1 MKDLKILNG
10 KIPDFETGT
19 WKTADLLIH
28 QGTITKI
35 GTVCE
40 DTEKTIDAG
49 GKIVSPGFIDIHSH
63 EDPITEGP
71 YRYLAALCQL
81 RMGVTTAAAGN
92 CGENYNNIG
101 DFICYVNRFGSP
113 VNYLMFVGQHNLR
126 QLSDAEN
133 RYLPSSRV
141 QLEKQKKLL
150 QEALSY
156 EPIGLSCGFEYS
168 PGITTAETIDLLS
181 VLEGDDYLTS
191 VHFRQDGEGS
201 LQSIDELVEITKKS
215 GIPMQM
221 SHIGSCSA
229 TGFMDGSLKKLRQ
242 VRDRGIDITSDCYP
256 YAAFCTNIGTTVFDE
271 GCFEKWGK
279 SYDAILIT
287 GGEFKNQRCTREIFE
302 KVRRETP
309 SMPVVAFVMNEEEVI
324 TACQEP
330 FVMIGS
336 DCGFEMGSGHP
347 RSAGTF
353 PRVFS
358 RYVREKKVLTLMD
371 ALKKMTVQP
380 AKRLQLAFKG
390 EIKEGFDADLV
401 IFDENT
407 ITDHADFENPA
418 LPPSGIDYVIVS
430 GTVAAEKNNLL
441 STSAGRYIPRSQ
453 RKQPSHK

>member
-10 KIPDFETGT
+10 RIPNFETGT
-19 WKTADLLIH
+19 WYTADLLIH
-28 QGTITKI
+28 RGAITKI

-40 DTEKTIDAG
+40 DTKTTIDAE

-92 CGENYNNIG
+92 CGENYNELG
-101 DFICYVNRFGSP
+101 DFVRYVENCGSP
-113 VNYLMFVGQHNLR
+113 VNYTMFVGQHNLR
-126 QLSDAEN
+126 QLSGAEN
-133 RYLPSSRV
+133 RYLPSSKA
-141 QLEKQKKLL
+141 QLEKQKSLL
-150 QEALSY
+150 RKTLTY

-168 PGITTAETIDLLS
+168 PGITTDETVDLLS
-181 VLEGDDYLTS
+181 VFDSDDYLTS
-191 VHFRQDGEGS
+191 VHFREDGAGS
-201 LQSIDELVEITKKS
+201 LKSIDELVEIVKRS

-229 TGFMDGSLKKLRQ
+229 TGFMDDALKKLRQ
-242 VRDRGIDITSDCYP
+242 VRASGIDITSDCYP

-279 SYDAILIT
+279 SYDDILIT

-309 SMPVVAFVMNEEEVI
+309 NMPVVAFVMNEEEVI
-324 TACQEP
+324 TACQES

-336 DCGFEMGSGHP
+336 DCGFELGSGHP

-353 PRVFS
+353 PRVLS

-380 AKRLQLAFKG
+380 AERLQLAFKG

-407 ITDHADFENPA
+407 IADHADFENPA
-418 LPPSGIDYVIVS
+418 LPPSGIDYVIVG
-430 GTVAAEKNNLL
+430 GTIAAEKNRLL
-441 STSAGRYIPRSQ
+441 STASGKYIPRSK
-453 RKQPSHK
+453 RNQPFHD